1 MRRRRR
7 MLREKEPGI
16 RRKFHERQGYLV
28 VPPCGGELRSVCK
41 LVRSGSVPGIRI
53 ISDCGFAGQ
62 PENRLFVKRTAQAG
76 LRTGS
81 GYSRISISR
90 SIFEG
95 RDKSGTRLGSE

>member
-28 VPPCGGELRSVCK
+28 FHLAVELRSVCK

-62 PENRLFVKRTAQAG
+62 PENRLFGKRTAQAG

-90 SIFEG
+90 SSFEG